1 MWTPYSEKSGKTN
14 PDRLDLRL
22 SDRVSR
28 LFFHSGLQHA
38 RGELE
43 ALAEQGRKLALVTD
57 QNVWRS
63 LPDAER
69 SWLSVFPRHELPAGE
84 ISKSLGALGGIL
96 DFLADQRLDRQSVVI
111 ALGGGVVGDIAGFA
125 SAIYL
130 RGVSCYQIPTSLLA
144 MVDSSVGGKTGI
156 NLDAGKN
163 LVGAFHQPQAV
174 FIATDFLKT
183 LPVREFRAGLAEVLK
198 YGLLGDASFWRELVE
213 HPLKSA
219 EDPRLPA
226 VIAHCCAMKA
236 AVVEADEKETAKEGG
251 RALLNLGHTFGHAI
265 EKVCGYGE
273 YLHGEAIAIGLVA
286 AARYSEKQYGWDR
299 QQAEEIEQTLVA
311 HGLPVRLSSP
321 LAVEELIGA
330 MHSDKKNRKGQ
341 IRLVLMEAPGKAI
354 TFTDVREDWI
364 RECWGAVS
372 AVTPN

>member
-1 MWTPYSEKSGKTN
+1 MWTPYSEQSGKTN

-28 LFFHSGLQHA
+28 LFFQHGLQQA
-38 RGELE
+38 REELLG
-43 ALAEQGRKLALVTD
+43 LAEEGRKLALVTD

-63 LPDAER
+63 LPDPER
-69 SWLSVFPRHELPAGE
+69 AWLSALPRHELPAGE
-84 ISKSLGALGGIL
+84 TSKSLPALGGIL
-96 DFLADQRLDRQSVVI
+96 DFLAGQRLDRQSVVV

-125 SAIYL
+125 AAIYL
-130 RGVSCYQIPTSLLA
+130 RGVSCYQIPSSLLA

-156 NLDAGKN
+156 NLGAGKN

-198 YGLLGDASFWRELVE
+198 YGLLGDSSFWRELVD

-219 EDPRLPA
+219 EDDRLPA
-226 VIAHCCAMKA
+226 IIAHCCTMKA
-236 AVVEADEKETAKEGG
+236 VVVEADEKETAKEGG

-273 YLHGEAIAIGLVA
+273 YLHGEAIGIGLVA
-286 AARYSEKQYGWDR
+286 AARYSARQYGWDPR
-299 QQAEEIEQTLVA
+299 VAEEIEQTVA
-311 HGLPVRLSSP
+311 VHGLPVNLSQP
-321 LAVEELIGA
+321 LAIEDLIGA
-330 MHSDKKNRKGQ
+330 MYSDKKNRKGQ
-341 IRLVLMEAPGKAI
+341 IRLVLMEEPGRAV
-354 TFTDVREDWI
+354 TFEDVQEDWI
-364 RECWGAVS
+364 RECWLTAGAK
-372 AVTPN
+372 